1 MLAQLRAAVAAYAS
15 ADHCRV
21 LRHCRLTSWPI
32 TSCAIAVV
40 LPATEWAEL
49 LSPAVHLL
57 EHWLRA
63 ELCDCLQRLKRIAAL
78 HAGKGST
85 LAALRHLHAR
95 SVLRFETWQQSVV
108 PLGLECECSIGALG
122 GSQHLD
128 SVCAGEPSPLG
139 PAAQRLLADALFTSA
154 FGMHHRASSDADAER
169 AVASYRQCSY
179 LLQHALA
186 IQEEQLAAGSIQE
199 LTVLCTRLA
208 LAQAAAGR
216 GDLRAAREA
225 LEALLPAMRSTLGV
239 GHPQL
244 SQARPPAPHPTPPS
258 SPLPDPSP
266 PDPSPPV
273 PRRSSRWAASAWP
286 KARPRRPSP
295 SCGARLTSGGARS
308 ALCTRTL
315 AAPRSGCTASSSTSS
330 RPRAPRRSPPSS
342 AASAR
347 CSLTAASAN
356 PRRARRRAATHAKQF
371 YSRFLAA
378 AVLAC
383 GSPHA
388 PLAAPP
394 AAVPALDEEDE
405 TGAPLRPLVEEAAR
419 LAVALTP
426 HFQRSHFSFEVP
438 VEMVHWLSD
447 GDPRRRRSDCG
458 DLPRSTF
465 YGQCRWD
472 EAVKREGR
480 AAARAGSLD
489 RQTAALLDLE
499 PLPLDGLLGRRDPE
513 SARMQRNLGCPD
525 LVALVEDA
533 AEEEP
538 SAEVW

>member
-1 MLAQLRAAVAAYAS
+1 MDCTPVKDLTTSEESALLVSGPPLLHDLPLDLQAKILSLTEPPAFAALRRCDCRHREAADAAVAHMLAQLRAAVAAYAS

-63 ELCDCLQRLKRIAAL
+63 DLCDCLQRLKQIAAL
-78 HAGKGST
+78 HASKGST

-179 LLQHALA
+179 LLRHALA

-244 SQARPPAPHPTPPS
+244 SQAQLA
-258 SPLPDPSP
+258 LGG
-266 PDPSPPV
+266 V
-273 PRRSSRWAASAWP
+273 
-286 KARPRRPSP
+286 
-295 SCGARLTSGGARS
+295 RLA
-308 ALCTRTL
+308 
-315 AAPRSGCTASSSTSS
+315 
-330 RPRAPRRSPPSS
+330 
-342 AASAR
+342 
-347 CSLTAASAN
+347 
-356 PRRARRRAATHAKQF
+356 
-371 YSRFLAA
+371 
-378 AVLAC
+378 
-383 GSPHA
+383 
-388 PLAAPP
+388 
-394 AAVPALDEEDE
+394 E
-405 TGAPLRPLVEEAAR
+405 GAPEAA
-419 LAVALTP
+419 LA
-426 HFQRSHFSFEVP
+426 
-438 VEMVHWLSD
+438 
-447 GDPRRRRSDCG
+447 
-458 DLPRSTF
+458 
-465 YGQCRWD
+465 
-472 EAVKREGR
+472 
-480 AAARAGSLD
+480 
-489 RQTAALLDLE
+489 
-499 PLPLDGLLGRRDPE
+499 
-513 SARMQRNLGCPD
+513 
-525 LVALVEDA
+525 
-533 AEEEP
+533 
-538 SAEVW
+538 

>member
-1 MLAQLRAAVAAYAS
+1 MENHQEDLLGLVMLELARRVDCTPVLTTSEDSALLAHSHVTAGPPLLHDLPLDLQAKILSLTEPPAFAALRRCDCRHREAADAAVAHMLAQLRAAVAAYAS

-225 LEALLPAMRSTLGV
+225 LEALLPAMRSTLGAALALV
-239 GHPQL
+239 RRAFDERWRALGPLHEDTCRTAQWL
-244 SQARPPAPHPTPPS
+244 HGVLIDLEPPA
-258 SPLPDPSP
+258 
-266 PDPSPPV
+266 
-273 PRRSSRWAASAWP
+273 RAASLAP
-286 KARPRRPSP
+286 FLR
-295 SCGARLTSGGARS
+295 CLRS
-308 ALCTRTL
+308 LL
-315 AAPRSGCTASSSTSS
+315 ADGR
-330 RPRAPRRSPPSS
+330 
-342 AASAR
+342 
-347 CSLTAASAN
+347 
-356 PRRARRRAATHAKQF
+356 
-371 YSRFLAA
+371 
-378 AVLAC
+378 
-383 GSPHA
+383 
-388 PLAAPP
+388 
-394 AAVPALDEEDE
+394 
-405 TGAPLRPLVEEAAR
+405 EAAR

-472 EAVKREGR
+472 EA
-480 AAARAGSLD
+480 
-489 RQTAALLDLE
+489 

-513 SARMQRNLGCPD
+513 SARMRRNLGCPD